1 MMLDFLTKVFRREES
16 SKSLAK
22 ERLRLVLM
30 SDRVALAPETF
41 DMMKGEM
48 LNVLQRY
55 LDIDEHGMD
64 VHFENAERRFTLYA
78 NIPVT
83 SIKSSDAIEQERQ
96 RLAVGANGSGNGL
109 HGAPAT
115 GVRRRRRRRRNRSTA
130 AVTNGESAQPEAGP
144 QPYAS
149 QGNGIMLPEVEP
161 DEPNSS
167 E

>member
-1 MMLDFLTKVFRREES
+1 MLDFLTKMFRREES

-96 RLAVGANGSGNGL
+96 RLAVGANGNGV
-109 HGAPAT
+109 HAAPAT
-115 GVRRRRRRRRNRSTA
+115 GVRRRRRRRRNRSG
-130 AVTNGESAQPEAGP
+130 AVTNGEIARPEASAQPF
-144 QPYAS
+144 AS
-149 QGNGIMLPEVEP
+149 QGNGVMAPEVEP
-161 DEPNSS
+161 DEPSS
-167 E
+167 SD

>member
-1 MMLDFLTKVFRREES
+1 MLDFLTKMFRREES

-96 RLAVGANGSGNGL
+96 RQAVGANGSGNGL
-109 HGAPAT
+109 HSAPGT
-115 GVRRRRRRRRNRSTA
+115 GVRRRRRRRRNRSTT
-130 AVTNGESAQPEAGP
+130 VTNGETAQPEAAA
-144 QPYAS
+144 QPFAS
-149 QGNGIMLPEVEP
+149 QGNGIMAPEVEP
-161 DEPNSS
+161 DEPSS
-167 E
+167 PD